1 MSLERVEVNDAV
13 LKALADAKLDSY
25 DFELDRNVSLPFVTE
40 ELESGFNDLN
50 SDDVK
55 KARHEFFQ
63 IPKAKEEDY
72 GEFIFKTADGIYLM
86 AGIRHFGG
94 NKEYPF
100 IHLVS
105 SKKDPSLD
113 DRKIWAKELKNFF
126 EVFEPLHLSFGS
138 PKKTNVDFI
147 GSVTMATKAENY
159 KNLPKWEN
167 ENALEIHQES
177 NIQIFD
183 WYVDGYRNFHKHFP
197 DLKVKVPVLE
207 RDILEDSLR
216 EGLLYSARKDGEL
229 VGLIA
234 AQSGQFL
241 GMDGLYFNEI
251 FLLEKMKGQ
260 GFGKV
265 LQKKLV
271 LEVTKGHEIIWGTI
285 DEFNIPSYKTAE
297 ANGRKPIHYECFL
310 KI

>member
-25 DFELDRNVSLPFVTE
+25 DFDLKREVSLPFVTE
-40 ELESGFNDLN
+40 ELKSGFNDLN
-50 SDDVK
+50 TDEVK
-55 KARHEFFQ
+55 KARHDFFQ
-63 IPKAKEEDY
+63 IPNSSEEDY
-72 GEFIFKTADGIYLM
+72 TELIFKTGDGTYLM

-94 NKEYPF
+94 NKEFPF

-105 SKKDPSLD
+105 SKKSPTLE
-113 DRKIWAKELKNFF
+113 DRKVWAKELKGYF
-126 EVFEPLHLSFGS
+126 EVFKPLHLSFGS
-138 PKKTNVDFI
+138 PDKKNVDFI

-159 KNLPKWEN
+159 KKLPTWEN
-167 ENALEIHQES
+167 ENSLELKQES
-177 NIQIFD
+177 DMQIFD
-183 WYVDGYRNFHKHFP
+183 WYVEGYRNFHKHFP

-207 RDILEDSLR
+207 KEILEDSLR
-216 EGLLYSARKDGEL
+216 EGLLYSAYKSGEL

-260 GFGKV
+260 GLGKV

-297 ANGRKPIHYECFL
+297 ANGRKPVHYECFL
-310 KI
+310 KL